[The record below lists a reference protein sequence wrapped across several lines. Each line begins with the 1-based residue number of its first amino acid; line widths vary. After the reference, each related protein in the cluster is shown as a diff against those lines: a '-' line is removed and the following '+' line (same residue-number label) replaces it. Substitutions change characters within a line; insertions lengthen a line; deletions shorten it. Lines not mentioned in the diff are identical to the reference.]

1 MLYTAV
7 ASGWGTEVDTRHAV
21 TTLRL
26 RFLSLAVLAA
36 SGTLFLL
43 PPVVAVLVL
52 VGVVG

>member
-7 ASGWGTEVDTRHAV
+7 ASGWGTEDATRLAV
-21 TTLRL
+21 PTFRL
-26 RFLSLAVLAA
+26 RILSLAAIAA

-52 VGVVG
+52 LGVVG